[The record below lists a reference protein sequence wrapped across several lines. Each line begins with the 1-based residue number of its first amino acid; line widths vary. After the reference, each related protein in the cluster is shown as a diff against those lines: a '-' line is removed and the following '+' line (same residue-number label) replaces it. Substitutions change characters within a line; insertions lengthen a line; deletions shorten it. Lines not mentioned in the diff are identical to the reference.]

1 MCKLWERFEKVK
13 TVRKVKDLFVA
24 NRAAQDMFRH
34 LRGKSET
41 PEQRGHSQ
49 KRAAAARD
57 AAEKAKDWKYCPK
70 SSPHNVQ
77 HFRTRDRS
85 VTLNQLNRQVEP
97 GVGQNC
103 LLFFGIYTLPE
114 MRPVTIGKRTA
125 PLGIDPRSPL
135 RWYGD
140 PPLW

>member
-1 MCKLWERFEKVK
+1 M
-13 TVRKVKDLFVA
+13 KDLCVA

-34 LRGKSET
+34 LRAKSET

-77 HFRTRDRS
+77 HFRTPDRS
-85 VTLNQLNRQVEP
+85 VTLNQVNRQVNP
-97 GVGQNC
+97 RFGQKC
-103 LLFFGIYTLPE
+103 LLSFGIDTLPE
-114 MRPVTIGKRTA
+114 M
-125 PLGIDPRSPL
+125 
-135 RWYGD
+135 
-140 PPLW
+140 